1 MAKILPFIL
10 PAFLFMAACFG
21 GKGHVVTYIAL
32 NMAATGEESAPAESR
47 ADDAATLTPIVLND
61 IKVHP
66 LYNRSAIVTL
76 NKDGSATFLADEEWA
91 AMPGELMAYAL
102 KEALYAE
109 GINLILPGENP
120 PKEAKNINL
129 FISDLSWQKEE
140 ECRLNLAFTIAS
152 ESGFNYVKRYHEAC
166 PEGIK
171 EAKDGALALGA
182 LVRGA
187 IKTAAKELK
196 SGLK

>member
-1 MAKILPFIL
+1 MARYLALILPLCLIS
-10 PAFLFMAACFG
+10 ACAAG
-21 GKGHVVTYIAL
+21 QGHPVTYVAL
-32 NMAATGEESAPAESR
+32 NMAAAEPPAIEEPASR
-47 ADDAATLTPIVLND
+47 PPLVLSD

-76 NKDGSATFLADEEWA
+76 NKDGSAAFLADEEWA
-91 AMPGELMAYAL
+91 AMPSSLIAYAL

-109 GINLILPGENP
+109 GINLLLPGEAL
-120 PKEAKNINL
+120 PKEAMSISL
-129 FISDLSWQKEE
+129 FVADLSWQKEDD
-140 ECRLNLAFTIAS
+140 CRLNFAFTISA
-152 ESGFNYVKRYHEAC
+152 ESGFSYVKRYREAC

-171 EAKDGALALGA
+171 EAKDGALALGT